1 MMVMRKL
8 ISKNDKSVVVEVR
21 THDLTIRFDNGMFIT
36 ISSPN
41 SYYTKTGVN
50 KLNEIVNDV
59 LDHFSLTIE
68 DKHYLRGK
76 YGIIGLYGIPC
87 NMPLEKAIAKLP
99 NSLSLEEEQ

>member
-1 MMVMRKL
+1 MVMRKL
-8 ISKNDKSVVVEVR
+8 ISKNDKSVVEVR

-59 LDHFSLTIE
+59 LDHFSLILE
-68 DKHYLRGK
+68 RKYRGK
-76 YGIIGLYGIPC
+76 YSIIGLYGIPD
-87 NMPLEKAIAKLP
+87 NMPLEKATAKLP

>member
-8 ISKNDKSVVVEVR
+8 ISKNDKSVVEVR

-50 KLNEIVNDV
+50 KLNEIVNNV
-59 LDHFSLTIE
+59 LDHFSLTLE
-68 DKHYLRGK
+68 GKHRGK
-76 YGIIGLYGIPC
+76 YGIIGLYGIPD
-87 NMPLEKAIAKLP
+87 NMPLEKATAKLP

>member
-1 MMVMRKL
+1 MVMRKL
-8 ISKNDKSVVVEVR
+8 ISKNDKSVVEVR

-59 LDHFSLTIE
+59 LDHFSLILE
-68 DKHYLRGK
+68 RKHRGK
-76 YGIIGLYGIPC
+76 YGIIGLYGIPD
-87 NMPLEKAIAKLP
+87 NMPLEKATAKLP

>member
-8 ISKNDKSVVVEVR
+8 ISKNDKSVVEVR

-41 SYYTKTGVN
+41 NYYTKTGVN

-59 LDHFSLTIE
+59 LEHFSLTTE
-68 DKHYLRGK
+68 DKHYLRNR
-76 YGIIGLYGIPC
+76 YGIIGLYGIPH
-87 NMPLEKAIAKLP
+87 NIPLEEAIAKLP
-99 NSLSLEEEQ
+99 NSLSLEEKQ